1 MRLSVSAWSDGGK
14 CMATFEEKYK
24 GKLDNT
30 RVLKYKEPG
39 GTMVPQRLNSTQ
51 KSGTQTESA
60 RTETVAA
67 ATATIAAMQQR

>member
-1 MRLSVSAWSDGGK
+1 
-14 CMATFEEKYK
+14 MATFEEKYK

-67 ATATIAAMQQR
+67 AKA